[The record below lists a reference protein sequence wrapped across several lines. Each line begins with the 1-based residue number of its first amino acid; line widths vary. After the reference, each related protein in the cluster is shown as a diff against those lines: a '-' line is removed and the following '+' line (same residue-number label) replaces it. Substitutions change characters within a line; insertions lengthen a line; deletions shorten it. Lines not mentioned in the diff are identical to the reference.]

1 MIFRNHEHYADP
13 TAGEAIRNV
22 MLEQA
27 GIRGKNGEFRKIMD
41 KEYNILCGWG
51 EMTESLVLLAAE
63 DYRKTLKKLQK
74 NPDNIKARETKEE
87 IEDFFRHGWFRKAY
101 HIEPDYMI
109 RKLKEESGWTE

>member
-27 GIRGKNGEFRKIMD
+27 GIRGKNGEYREIEEKERKM
-41 KEYNILCGWG
+41 LRGWG

-63 DYRKTLKKLQK
+63 DYRKALKKLQK

>member
-1 MIFRNHEHYADP
+1 MIFRNHEYYADP

-27 GIRGKNGEFRKIMD
+27 GIRGKNGEFRKIME

-63 DYRKTLKKLQK
+63 DYRKALKKLQK

>member
-1 MIFRNHEHYADP
+1 MIFRNHEYYADP

-27 GIRGKNGEFRKIMD
+27 GIRGKNGEYRKIME

-63 DYRKTLKKLQK
+63 DYRKALKKLQK

>member
-1 MIFRNHEHYADP
+1 MDGLLKALRSSGLGPVRLKAVLTP
-13 TAGEAIRNV
+13 TN
-22 MLEQA
+22 
-27 GIRGKNGEFRKIMD
+27 RGWH
-41 KEYNILCGWG
+41 CGALYTALRQ
-51 EMTESLVLLAAE
+51 EAE
-63 DYRKTLKKLQK
+63 DYRKALKKLQK